1 MSIKKVF
8 DVALDI
14 KRPSSHKDFTVI
26 NGDTGNRIHITL
38 TDGDEPVNLSSCRVI
53 AAFSRPD
60 GSTSLQDS
68 GMQDGGVTI
77 GGVENN
83 EVSIDLFPASFS
95 PGMVECELQIYSDS
109 SLSTLVTTARFN
121 FSCRKAII
129 NEDTVQASP
138 EYPLL
143 RSLTDELK
151 SSADGLSQLMETAE
165 RAEASRALAE
175 AKREEAAVRFA
186 NLSAE
191 VTMLSSEA
199 APTASV
205 TDTESGKHITL
216 GIPVGPKGDTGQQ
229 GIQGEKG
236 DTGEQGPQGVPGLN
250 GANGA
255 TFIPSVQEDGML
267 SWSNDGGL
275 DNPAP
280 VNIKG
285 PKGDTGLQGIQGEK
299 GDTGEQGPQGIPGL
313 NGANGA
319 TFIPS
324 VAADGTLSWSN
335 DGELD
340 NPTPVNIKG
349 PKGDTGLQ
357 GIQGEKGDTGEQGIQ
372 GPKGD
377 TGAGFAV
384 LGYFASADV
393 LSSSIQSPAPGDA
406 YGVGTAQPYD
416 IYIWDGINSS
426 WVNNGPL
433 QGAKGDTGEQGPQ
446 GVPGNNGDDGANG
459 VTFTPSVA
467 ADGTLSW
474 SNDGG
479 LENPASVNIMGPKG
493 DTGEQ
498 GIQGEKGDTGEQGP
512 QGIPGNKGNDGS
524 NGVTFTPSV
533 AADGTLSWSNDG
545 GLENPASVSIKGP
558 KGDTGEQGIQG
569 EKGDTGEQ
577 GPQGIPGNKGND
589 GANGVTFTPS
599 VAADGT
605 LSWSN
610 DGGLDNP
617 ASVNIKGPSGSAWIR
632 ETYVEPYWIEA
643 EDAHE
648 YYFTE
653 ITELGIDLPTT
664 DIHEFWMQI
673 EWLAGDYEPLFMF
686 FPDIPFIGGQPVWQS
701 GFTYEIS
708 VKNGVAVAAR
718 VGDY

>member
-38 TDGDEPVNLSSCRVI
+38 TDGDDPVNISGCRII
-53 AAFSRPD
+53 AAFSRSD

-129 NEDTVQASP
+129 NPDTVQASP

-175 AKREEAAVRFA
+175 SQREEAALRFA

-191 VTMLSSEA
+191 VTMLSAEA

-216 GIPVGPKGDTGQQ
+216 GIPAGPKGDTGQQ

-236 DTGEQGPQGVPGLN
+236 DTGEQGPQGIPGLN

-285 PKGDTGLQGIQGEK
+285 PKGDTGEQGIQGEK
-299 GDTGEQGPQGIPGL
+299 GDTGEQGPQGLPGN
-313 NGANGA
+313 NGSDGSNGA

-340 NPTPVNIKG
+340 NPAAVNIKG
-349 PKGDTGLQ
+349 PKGDTGEQ

-384 LGYFASADV
+384 LGYFPSADA
-393 LSSSIQSPAPGDA
+393 LSASVQSPVPGDA
-406 YGVGTAQPYD
+406 YGVGDAQPYD
-416 IYIWDGINSS
+416 IYIWDGINSL

-446 GVPGNNGDDGANG
+446 GVPGNKGDDGA
-459 VTFTPSVA
+459 
-467 ADGTLSW
+467 
-474 SNDGG
+474 
-479 LENPASVNIMGPKG
+479 
-493 DTGEQ
+493 
-498 GIQGEKGDTGEQGP
+498 
-512 QGIPGNKGNDGS
+512 

-558 KGDTGEQGIQG
+558 KGDTGEQGVPG

-577 GPQGIPGNKGND
+577 GPQGVPGSKGDD

-610 DGGLDNP
+610 DGGLENP

-632 ETYVEPYWIEA
+632 ESYVEPYWIEA

-673 EWLAGDYEPLFMF
+673 EWQAGDYEPLFMF
-686 FPDIPFIGGQPVWQS
+686 FPDIPFIGGQPVWES
-701 GFTYEIS
+701 GFTYEVS
-708 VKNGVAVAAR
+708 VKNGVAVAAK